1 MYKLNEKGRKMFI
14 EASEECPFSFK
25 TSEILNSSFVS
36 FEEADEKI
44 KEEFDEQFS
53 EPFGQE
59 HKKRFFCYSKE
70 LDIFINKELLKE
82 AKNGK

>member
-1 MYKLNEKGRKMFI
+1 MN
-14 EASEECPFSFK
+14 SPFF
-25 TSEILNSSFVS
+25 S

-70 LDIFINKELLKE
+70 LDIFINKKLLKE
-82 AKNGK
+82 NKNEK